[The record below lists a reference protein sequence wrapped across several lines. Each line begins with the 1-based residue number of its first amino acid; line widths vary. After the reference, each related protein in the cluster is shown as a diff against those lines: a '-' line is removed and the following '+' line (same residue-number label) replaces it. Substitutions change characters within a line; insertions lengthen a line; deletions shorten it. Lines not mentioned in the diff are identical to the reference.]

1 MVKNMSG
8 GKRAKAAGRK
18 FDAVVPSTSL
28 RKAEQGELYAVVSKN
43 WGNGLVGVEC
53 ADGVTRKCRIR
64 KKFTG
69 RRQRE
74 NQVAIGGAV
83 LVGLREYA
91 TDQETCDLLEVYA
104 PGDVERLK
112 KMDKVWCSLIKEEGS
127 ELDADVVFDEDVIN
141 VDEI

>member
-1 MVKNMSG
+1 MVKNISG

-18 FDAVVPSTSL
+18 FETAPTSSL
-28 RKAEQGELYAVVSKN
+28 RTAKEGELYAVVCKN

-74 NQVAIGGAV
+74 NHVVVGGAV
-83 LVGLREYA
+83 LVGLRDYA

-104 PGDVERLK
+104 AGDVERLK
-112 KMDKVWCSLIKEEGS
+112 KIDKVWCTLVKEQETDEG
-127 ELDADVVFDEDVIN
+127 DIVFDESIEIN

>member
-1 MVKNMSG
+1 MVKNISG

-18 FDAVVPSTSL
+18 FDAAPTTTL
-28 RKAEQGELYAVVSKN
+28 RKAEAGELYAVVSKN

-53 ADGVTRKCRIR
+53 SDGVSRKCRIR

-74 NQVAIGGAV
+74 NHVVVGGAV
-83 LVGLREYA
+83 LVGLRDYA

-104 PGDVERLK
+104 PSDVERLK
-112 KMDKVWCSLIKEEGS
+112 KIDKVWSVLIKEDA
-127 ELDADVVFDEDVIN
+127 LDEADVVFDVEFEDI
-141 VDEI
+141 

>member
-1 MVKNMSG
+1 MVKNISG

-18 FDAVVPSTSL
+18 FDVAPSTSL
-28 RKAEQGELYAVVSKN
+28 RKAEEGELYAVVSKN
-43 WGNGLVGVEC
+43 WGNGLVGVDC
-53 ADGVTRKCRIR
+53 SDGVARKCRIR

-74 NQVAIGGAV
+74 NQVAVGGAV
-83 LVGLREYA
+83 LIGLRDYA

-112 KMDKVWCSLIKEEGS
+112 KVDRVWCALIKDEEV
-127 ELDADVVFDEDVIN
+127 DTDVVFDEDIVI
-141 VDEI
+141 DDI